1 MAQVSPAAVRE
12 VGDDP
17 SAPLVA
23 IVDFGLKANIVRSLG
38 GAGCGSACSR
48 TRRPRPTCWRRDV
61 AGVVFSPGPG
71 DPARLAGPVALAGAV
86 IDDGRP
92 LLGICLGHQI
102 VGRAAGA
109 ETTRLRFGHHGANHP
124 VQDLDTGYVQVTAQN
139 HEVQVVGGSVPAS
152 SGFRV
157 SQLNL
162 NDRSVEGLRHA
173 EKPIETVQYH
183 PEGAPGPL
191 DALAV
196 FDRFVDAIR
205 PARDHRRPAGGR
217 GPRPPEEA
225 GVRAD
230 PRLGPVVI
238 GQAAEFD
245 YAGTQA
251 CRALRAEGVRTILVN
266 SNPATIMTD
275 PTVADAVYLEPL
287 TVPAIEAVIA
297 REKPEGLLAG
307 LGGQTALNLAMA
319 LSEAGVL
326 ERHNVRLLGT
336 PLEAIHMAE
345 DREAFRDLLDRIDQP
360 YAPSFIV
367 EGPDEDARH
376 ASAEEALDTIGLPAI
391 IRPAF
396 TLGGTG
402 GGIVETEEAYWER
415 VRSGL
420 RASPIKQVMIE
431 RCLVGWQEI
440 EYEVMRDHE
449 DTCIAVCSMENVD
462 PLGVHTGDSIVVAPV
477 QTLTDAVHQRLRSA
491 ALAIIRALGVEG
503 GCNVQFALSPDST
516 EYAVIEVNPRVSR
529 SSALASKATG
539 YPIARVAAQIAAGR
553 TLAEIPNVVTG
564 TTVAAFE
571 PALDYV
577 VVKLPRFPFDKFP
590 AADRRLGS
598 QMKAT
603 GEVMAID
610 RTFGAALNKALRGLE
625 QAGAGPLG
633 EDASWAPTFD
643 YLAAVYGG
651 DHDEDDPLAPAGE
664 DTVIRWID
672 ERGEACESSRFAQ
685 RSAAPV
691 VLKRFVEP
699 SDSRLW
705 RVLGLLRRGV
715 PQEVIRAATG
725 ISPWFLAEM
734 GRNVGLEHAV
744 HAAGAS
750 LVDTDDPAG
759 AELLST
765 AKRAAFSDSDL
776 GRLAGVPETAV
787 RAARAT
793 LGLAPGYAMVD
804 TCAAEFAAETPYFY
818 STYASAGSPPEAP
831 PAPRPG
837 ALVIG
842 SGPVRIGQG
851 IEFDY
856 CAVQAADVLRREG
869 WSAIMVNSN
878 PETVSTDF
886 DASTRLYFEPLDAE
900 SVRSIIEFESG
911 SARRRH
917 ATSAM
922 TLRHRCA
929 ECHRRWAGPN
939 RSGSPTTGRCR
950 RSSRSAA
957 RRRST
962 SPGRSSRR
970 ACRCSGP
977 SLETIDQAE
986 ERVRFSA
993 LLDRL
998 GIPQPEGG
1006 MAESIEEAL
1015 TLAERIGY
1023 PVIVRP
1029 SFVIG
1034 GLAIDF
1040 AYSPEDLARHL
1051 AAAAVV
1057 DPDRPVRIDRF
1068 LEGIEVD
1075 IDAVCDGTAVLIPGL
1090 LEHVERAGV
1099 HSGDSIA
1106 VFPPQHVSD
1115 GDVDLIV
1122 NTMERVCLAL
1132 GATGLV
1138 NAQFIVRDDGVYLIE
1153 VNPRAS
1159 RTVPFLSKVTGVPM
1173 VELAVRISLGATLAS
1188 LGQTPGL
1195 RPSPPFVAVKAPAF
1209 STAKLKGVDP
1219 SVGPFMQ
1226 STGEVIGI
1234 AEDPRVAMA
1243 KALTGASL
1251 IPPRPGDGPAP
1262 LALLSIAD
1270 RDKWGL
1276 VDLAKALRRAGYR
1289 LAATPGTR
1297 TALREAGF
1305 GVDPV
1310 AKLGAEPDREIGEI
1324 PILDAIAGGDVRLV
1338 VNTPTPRSGAIR
1350 DAAEIRHAAIA
1361 EGVLCLTAIETG
1373 IAAAAALE
1381 PSILD
1386 EISRVRP
1393 ITEWVPAV

>member
-1 MAQVSPAAVRE
+1 MTS
-12 VGDDP
+12 
-17 SAPLVA
+17 
-23 IVDFGLKANIVRSLG
+23 
-38 GAGCGSACSR
+38 SR
-48 TRRPRPTCWRRDV
+48 
-61 AGVVFSPGPG
+61 
-71 DPARLAGPVALAGAV
+71 
-86 IDDGRP
+86 
-92 LLGICLGHQI
+92 
-102 VGRAAGA
+102 
-109 ETTRLRFGHHGANHP
+109 
-124 VQDLDTGYVQVTAQN
+124 
-139 HEVQVVGGSVPAS
+139 PAS
-152 SGFRV
+152 VLILGS
-157 SQLNL
+157 
-162 NDRSVEGLRHA
+162 
-173 EKPIETVQYH
+173 
-183 PEGAPGPL
+183 
-191 DALAV
+191 
-196 FDRFVDAIR
+196 
-205 PARDHRRPAGGR
+205 
-217 GPRPPEEA
+217 
-225 GVRAD
+225 
-230 PRLGPVVI
+230 GPVVI

-251 CRALRAEGVRTILVN
+251 CRALRAEGVRTVLVN

-287 TVPAIEAVIA
+287 TVDAIEAVIA
-297 REKPEGLLAG
+297 RERPEGLLAG
-307 LGGQTALNLAMA
+307 LGGQTALNLATA
-319 LSEAGVL
+319 LAEAGVL
-326 ERHNVRLLGT
+326 DRHGVRLLGT
-336 PLEAIHMAE
+336 PLEAIRMAE
-345 DREAFRDLLDRIDQP
+345 DREAFRDLLDRIGQP
-360 YAPSFIV
+360 YAPSAIV
-367 EGPDEDARH
+367 EGADDPARH
-376 ASAEEALDTIGLPAI
+376 ASAEAALTEIGLPAI

-402 GGIVETEEAYWER
+402 GGIVETEDAYWER

-420 RASPIKQVMIE
+420 RASPIHQVMIE
-431 RCLVGWQEI
+431 QCLVGWQEV
-440 EYEVMRDHE
+440 EYEVMRDAD

-553 TLAEIPNVVTG
+553 TLADIPNVVTG

-590 AADRRLGS
+590 TADRRLGS

-633 EDASWAPTFD
+633 EDPSWRPTFD
-643 YLAAVYGG
+643 YLAAVYAGAQPG
-651 DHDEDDPLAPAGE
+651 PEGEDSAAGE
-664 DTVIRWID
+664 GLARDDDAVIRWVG
-672 ERGEACESSRFAQ
+672 EQGEACESTRLAQ
-685 RSAAPV
+685 RSAAPI
-691 VLKRFVEP
+691 VLRRFLEP

-705 RVLGLLRRGV
+705 RILGLLRRGV
-715 PQEVIRAATG
+715 PQEVVRRTTG
-725 ISPWFLAEM
+725 IAAWFLAEM
-734 GRNVGLEHAV
+734 GRNVELEHDVRAIGRRLADV
-744 HAAGAS
+744 DDVEGA
-750 LVDTDDPAG
+750 T
-759 AELLST
+759 LLAT
-765 AKRAAFSDSDL
+765 AKRAAFADRDL
-776 GRLAGVPETAV
+776 AILAGLPEATV
-787 RAARAT
+787 RDARSI
-793 LGLAPGYAMVD
+793 LGLEPGYAMVD

-831 PAPRPG
+831 PVKRPG

-856 CAVQAADVLRREG
+856 CAVQASEVLRREG
-869 WSAIMVNSN
+869 WSAVMVNSN

-886 DASTRLYFEPLDAE
+886 DASTRLYFEPLDPE
-900 SVRSIIEFESG
+900 SVLGILEFEADPVRGMLPAVVAFGGQTPLNLAAPLVAAGASLLG
-911 SARRRH
+911 S
-917 ATSAM
+917 
-922 TLRHRCA
+922 
-929 ECHRRWAGPN
+929 
-939 RSGSPTTGRCR
+939 
-950 RSSRSAA
+950 
-957 RRRST
+957 
-962 SPGRSSRR
+962 
-970 ACRCSGP
+970 
-977 SLETIDQAE
+977 SLEAIDQAE
-986 ERVRFSA
+986 ERTRFAA

-1040 AYSPEDLARHL
+1040 AYSPEDLVRHL
-1051 AAAAVV
+1051 AAAAIV

-1075 IDAVCDGTAVLIPGL
+1075 VDAICDGAEVLIPGL

-1106 VFPPQHVSD
+1106 WYPPQNVSE
-1115 GDVDLIV
+1115 GDRELIV
-1122 NTMERVCLAL
+1122 ATMERICLAL
-1132 GATGLV
+1132 GAEGLV

-1173 VELAVRISLGATLAS
+1173 VELAVKIALGRSLRDQGWT
-1188 LGQTPGL
+1188 GGL
-1195 RPSPPFVAVKAPAF
+1195 RPPPPFVAVKSPAF

-1234 AEDPRVAMA
+1234 ADDPRVAMA
-1243 KALTGASL
+1243 KALTGAAL
-1251 IPPRPGDGPAP
+1251 IPPRAGEGDPP

-1270 RDKWGL
+1270 RDKGGL
-1276 VDLAKALRRAGYR
+1276 LDVARALLRAGYR
-1289 LAATPGTR
+1289 LAATAGTR
-1297 TALREAGF
+1297 AHLEQAGIV
-1305 GVDPV
+1305 GIAPV
-1310 AKLGAEPDREIGEI
+1310 AKLGADPVGDEAG
-1324 PILDAIAGGDVRLV
+1324 ILDLIASGDVRLV
-1338 VNTPTPRSGAIR
+1338 VNTPTPRSGPVR
-1350 DAAEIRHAAIA
+1350 DAADIRHATIA
-1361 EGVLCLTAIETG
+1361 EGILCFTSIETG
-1373 IAAAAALE
+1373 VAAAQALDPE
-1381 PSILD
+1381 IVGGIGQVRSITD
-1386 EISRVRP
+1386 
-1393 ITEWVPAV
+1393 WVPLAASAVSPGPSG

>member
-1 MAQVSPAAVRE
+1 MTDARRE
-12 VGDDP
+12 
-17 SAPLVA
+17 
-23 IVDFGLKANIVRSLG
+23 
-38 GAGCGSACSR
+38 
-48 TRRPRPTCWRRDV
+48 RRPK
-61 AGVVFSPGPG
+61 
-71 DPARLAGPVALAGAV
+71 
-86 IDDGRP
+86 
-92 LLGICLGHQI
+92 
-102 VGRAAGA
+102 
-109 ETTRLRFGHHGANHP
+109 
-124 VQDLDTGYVQVTAQN
+124 
-139 HEVQVVGGSVPAS
+139 PAS
-152 SGFRV
+152 VLILGS
-157 SQLNL
+157 
-162 NDRSVEGLRHA
+162 
-173 EKPIETVQYH
+173 
-183 PEGAPGPL
+183 
-191 DALAV
+191 
-196 FDRFVDAIR
+196 
-205 PARDHRRPAGGR
+205 
-217 GPRPPEEA
+217 
-225 GVRAD
+225 
-230 PRLGPVVI
+230 GPVVI

-251 CRALRAEGVRTILVN
+251 CRALRAEGVRTVLVN

-287 TVPAIEAVIA
+287 TVDAIEAVIA

-307 LGGQTALNLAMA
+307 LGGQTALNLATA
-319 LSEAGVL
+319 LAEAGVL

-336 PLEAIHMAE
+336 PLEAIRMAE

-376 ASAEEALDTIGLPAI
+376 ASAEAALADIGLPAI

-402 GGIVETEEAYWER
+402 GGIVETEPAYWER
-415 VRSGL
+415 VRAGL

-440 EYEVMRDHE
+440 EYEVMRDAE

-477 QTLTDAVHQRLRSA
+477 QTLTDQVHQRLRSA

-553 TLAEIPNVVTG
+553 TLADIPNVVTG

-590 AADRRLGS
+590 TADRRLGS

-625 QAGAGPLG
+625 QAGAGPMG
-633 EDASWAPTFD
+633 EDPSWRPTFD
-643 YLAAVYGG
+643 YLAAVYASG
-651 DHDEDDPLAPAGE
+651 DDAEDEDL
-664 DTVIRWID
+664 VIRWID
-672 ERGEACESSRFAQ
+672 ERGLACESSRFAE
-685 RSAAPV
+685 RSAAPI
-691 VLKRFVEP
+691 VLRRFLEP

-715 PQEVIRAATG
+715 AQETVREATG

-734 GRNVGLEHAV
+734 GRNVGLEADV
-744 HAAGAS
+744 RAAGAGIT
-750 LVDTDDPAG
+750 DPTDDDG
-759 AELLST
+759 ARLLAT
-765 AKRAAFSDSDL
+765 AKRAGFADRDL
-776 GRLAGVPETAV
+776 AVLASVGESEV
-787 RAARAT
+787 RAARGV
-793 LGLAPGYAMVD
+793 LGLEPGYAMVD

-831 PAPRPG
+831 PVARPG

-869 WSAIMVNSN
+869 WSAVMVNSN

-886 DASTRLYFEPLDAE
+886 DASTRLYFEPLDHE
-900 SVRSIIEFESG
+900 SVRSIIAFESG
-911 SARRRH
+911 GIDS
-917 ATSAM
+917 SPGD
-922 TLRHRCA
+922 TLPA
-929 ECHRRWAGPN
+929 VVAFGGQTPLN
-939 RSGSPTTGRCR
+939 LAAALVRSGVPLLGS
-950 RSSRSAA
+950 
-957 RRRST
+957 
-962 SPGRSSRR
+962 
-970 ACRCSGP
+970 

-986 ERVRFSA
+986 ERTRFSA

-998 GIPQPEGG
+998 GIPQPDGG

-1051 AAAAVV
+1051 AAAAIV

-1075 IDAVCDGTAVLIPGL
+1075 VDAICDGHGVLIPGL

-1106 VFPPQHVSD
+1106 VFPPQHVAE
-1115 GDVDLIV
+1115 GDRDLIV
-1122 NTMERVCLAL
+1122 WTMERICLAL
-1132 GATGLV
+1132 GARGLV
-1138 NAQFIVRDDGVYLIE
+1138 NAQFIVREDGVYLIE

-1159 RTVPFLSKVTGVPM
+1159 RTVPFMSKVTGVPM
-1173 VELAVRISLGATLAS
+1173 VELAVRIALGATLAE
-1188 LGQTPGL
+1188 LGWASGL
-1195 RPSPPFVAVKAPAF
+1195 RPTPAFVAVKAPAF

-1234 AEDPRVAMA
+1234 ADDARVAMA

-1251 IPPRPGDGPAP
+1251 IPPRTAEAAGEAP

-1276 VDLAKALRRAGYR
+1276 LDLARALDVAGYR
-1289 LAATPGTR
+1289 LAATAGTR
-1297 TALREAGF
+1297 TALERAGF
-1305 GVDPV
+1305 AVEPV
-1310 AKLGAEPDREIGEI
+1310 AKLGATPEPGESG
-1324 PILDAIAGGDVRLV
+1324 ILELIAAGHVRLV
-1338 VNTPTPRSGAIR
+1338 VNTPTPRSGAVR
-1350 DAAEIRHAAIA
+1350 DAADIRHAAIA

-1373 IAAAAALE
+1373 VAAAEALA
-1381 PSILD
+1381 PDIVD
-1386 EISRVRP
+1386 AIAVVRP
-1393 ITEWVPAV
+1393 ITEWVPAAAEVAASA

>member
-1 MAQVSPAAVRE
+1 MTIADRPEAAARAHRKKPESV
-12 VGDDP
+12 
-17 SAPLVA
+17 L
-23 IVDFGLKANIVRSLG
+23 ILG
-38 GAGCGSACSR
+38 S
-48 TRRPRPTCWRRDV
+48 
-61 AGVVFSPGPG
+61 
-71 DPARLAGPVALAGAV
+71 
-86 IDDGRP
+86 
-92 LLGICLGHQI
+92 
-102 VGRAAGA
+102 
-109 ETTRLRFGHHGANHP
+109 
-124 VQDLDTGYVQVTAQN
+124 
-139 HEVQVVGGSVPAS
+139 
-152 SGFRV
+152 
-157 SQLNL
+157 
-162 NDRSVEGLRHA
+162 
-173 EKPIETVQYH
+173 
-183 PEGAPGPL
+183 
-191 DALAV
+191 
-196 FDRFVDAIR
+196 
-205 PARDHRRPAGGR
+205 
-217 GPRPPEEA
+217 
-225 GVRAD
+225 
-230 PRLGPVVI
+230 GPVVI

-911 SARRRH
+911 GPLPGTPAGDTVHVRDDTRGIDARSVIANGGQR
-917 ATSAM
+917 
-922 TLRHRCA
+922 
-929 ECHRRWAGPN
+929 PN
-939 RSGSPTTGRCR
+939 RSGIPDDGPLPAVVAFGGQTPLNLAGPLV
-950 RSSRSAA
+950 A
-957 RRRST
+957 
-962 SPGRSSRR
+962 
-970 ACRCSGP
+970 SGVP
-977 SLETIDQAE
+977 LLGSSLETIDQAE